1 MNIVQF
7 SMKLSTLCLLVDAT
21 KVYFQRVIS
30 SCLITPWN
38 ATDTYHQLNTYFSA
52 RLIRH

>member
-7 SMKLSTLCLLVDAT
+7 CMKLSTLCLLVDAT

-30 SCLITPWN
+30 LCLITPWN
-38 ATDTYHQLNTYFSA
+38 DTDTDHQLNIYFSA